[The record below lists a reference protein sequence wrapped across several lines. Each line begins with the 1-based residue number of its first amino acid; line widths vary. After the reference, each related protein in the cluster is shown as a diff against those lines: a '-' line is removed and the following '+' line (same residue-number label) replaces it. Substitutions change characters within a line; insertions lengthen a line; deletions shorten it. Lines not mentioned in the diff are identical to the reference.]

1 MATINVFTKSN
12 PVISYFVL
20 VLVIS
25 WGGMSLVAGPRIFG
39 GTSWQTDPLF
49 QLAILVMLAGPP
61 VAGLVMTVLVTGK
74 NGLRELFSRLLKWR
88 VGARWYA
95 VALLTAPLVQA
106 AVLFALSL
114 TSSVFLP
121 TIVTAEEKIPL
132 LLSGILVGLV
142 GALLEEMGWTGFAI
156 PRLRLRHSILMTG
169 VIVGVVWG
177 VWHLLQMAWVGSSS
191 SEAIPLASFLFQF
204 FFCAIAQ
211 LTAYRVLMVWV
222 YDHTESL
229 FLAVLMHA
237 SYIFSTLFVLAP
249 PTTGAAFL
257 TYTWL
262 FTALLWVV
270 VAGVALANRRHL
282 SQQPAAG
289 TLVREP

>member
-1 MATINVFTKSN
+1 MKTISAFARGN
-12 PVISYFVL
+12 PSLSYFVL

-25 WGGMSLVAGPRIFG
+25 WGGMFLVAGPRIFG

-61 VAGLVMTVLVTGK
+61 VAGLVMTVLVAGK
-74 NGLRELFSRLLKWR
+74 KGLRELFSRLLKWR

-156 PRLRLRHSILMTG
+156 PRLRLHHSILMTG

>member
-12 PVISYFVL
+12 PVISYFVM
-20 VLVIS
+20 VLAIS
-25 WGGMSLVAGPRIFG
+25 WGGMFLVAGPRIFG
-39 GTSWQTDPLF
+39 GSNWQTDPLF
-49 QLAILVMLAGPP
+49 QLAILVMVAGPP
-61 VAGLVMTVLVTGK
+61 VAGLVMTVLVAGK
-74 NGLRELFSRLLKWR
+74 KGLRELFSRLLKWR
-88 VGARWYA
+88 IGARWYA

-121 TIVTAEEKIPL
+121 TIVTADEKTPL

-142 GALLEEMGWTGFAI
+142 GAFLEETGWTGFAI

-169 VIVGVVWG
+169 VSVGVVWG
-177 VWHLLQMAWVGSSS
+177 VWHLLQMAWVGSSF
-191 SEAIPLASFLFQF
+191 SEAVPLAPFLFQF

-222 YDHTESL
+222 YDHTGSL

-257 TYTWL
+257 TYTWV
-262 FTALLWVV
+262 FTAVLWIV
-270 VAGVALANRRHL
+270 VAGVALTKRGEMTR
-282 SQQPAAG
+282 QPIEKDAA
-289 TLVREP
+289 